1 MPGTVRDKDLPP
13 RGKFL
18 TGNTRDG
25 GASPTLRGLH
35 RAVDV
40 LEALA
45 SEPMRPSELCRH
57 LGLPWTSVH
66 RLVSQLVAQRF
77 VEKEP
82 DSGRY
87 RVGQACWLVGS
98 AYTVHHPV
106 LDVGR
111 PSVELLAANV
121 DAVAQLCE
129 RADRLALTLLS
140 VHRSDSESILKTTY
154 GYHFPLH
161 CGSKGQVLLA
171 YSDAQFI
178 EDYVREP
185 LEQLTPETIT
195 DPGHLLEVLA
205 RIRELGFARTEADV
219 QTFTGS
225 LAAPVFGRDGQVLAS
240 VCLIA
245 RRSKL
250 ADNDTVDLMTERLL
264 GVTRSISAALGWRP
278 GADQSPR
285 QPDRQSH
292 R

>member
-1 MPGTVRDKDLPP
+1 MPGTEQG
-13 RGKFL
+13 RGGSASRTVL
-18 TGNTRDG
+18 SHDAGDG
-25 GASPTLRGLH
+25 EVSPTLRGLQ

-45 SEPMRPSELCRH
+45 YEPMRPSELCRR
-57 LGLPWTSVH
+57 LDLPWTSVY

-111 PSVELLAANV
+111 PSVELLASNV

-129 RADRLALTLLS
+129 QADRLALTLLS

-171 YSDAQFI
+171 YADPEFV
-178 EDYVREP
+178 ETYVRGP

-195 DPGHLLEVLA
+195 DPRRLLEVLA
-205 RIRELGFARTEADV
+205 RIRDQGFARTEADV

-225 LAAPVFGRDGQVLAS
+225 IAAPVFGRDGTVLAS

-250 ADNDTVDLMTERLL
+250 ADHNMVEFMTEQLL
-264 GVTRSISAALGWRP
+264 GVTRSISAGLGWRP
-278 GADQSPR
+278 GADQMPR
-285 QPDRQSH
+285 PAGRPS